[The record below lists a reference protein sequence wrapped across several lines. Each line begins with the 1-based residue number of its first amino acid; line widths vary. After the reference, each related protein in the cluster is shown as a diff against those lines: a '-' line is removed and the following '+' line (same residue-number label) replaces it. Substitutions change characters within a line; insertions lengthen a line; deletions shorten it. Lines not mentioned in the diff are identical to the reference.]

1 MKRRSV
7 LALALVACTP
17 APLAGDSDGSTSTT
31 LGPVAPSTSS
41 TTGTTTDALDDAPA
55 EIDLDV
61 VADGFTL
68 LDLDEDGHIDL
79 VTSAYTAAV
88 QLLRGRGDGSFD
100 APIGLGD
107 GFNSYASAIV
117 GGDFDGDGARDLAA
131 LWSGHV
137 VLLRDP
143 LHGPHEALDTPAA
156 GVALAVADADAD
168 GLDDLFLPGANVL
181 LRLHGHASGSFDLR
195 PPLGLGGEPVD
206 IVAADLDADGALDL
220 VTANVGTDDLSLLRG
235 DGLGGFLS
243 QTLLPVGDQPF
254 ALAVADLDVDGTLDL
269 VVLHV
274 GGLVTL
280 RGLGGGAFAAPQGIA
295 LPEHYGPHGS
305 SFAVCELDGDER
317 PEIVVTRD
325 LSSYGWLTRFE
336 VAADAR
342 VREPKVLR
350 SGRGVGR
357 IVCADVDGDDRDD
370 LVFSAFRPGGSPT
383 LRLLRSSP

>member
-1 MKRRSV
+1 MKRRGV

-17 APLAGDSDGSTSTT
+17 APLAGDSDGSTSTAF
-31 LGPVAPSTSS
+31 GPVEPGTSS
-41 TTGTTTDALDDAPA
+41 AASTTTDPLDDAPA
-55 EIDLDV
+55 EIDLGV
-61 VADGFTL
+61 VADGFAL

-79 VTSAYTAAV
+79 VTSAYTTAV

-107 GFNSYASAIV
+107 GFDSYASAVV
-117 GGDFDGDGARDLAA
+117 GGDFDGDGARDLAV
-131 LWSGHV
+131 LWSAHL

-143 LHGPHEALDTPAA
+143 LHGPHEALHAPSA
-156 GVALAVADADAD
+156 GVAAARGDADAD
-168 GLDDLFLPGANVL
+168 GLDDLFLAGGNVL
-181 LRLHGHASGSFDLR
+181 DRLHGDASGVFDLR

-206 IVAADLDADGALDL
+206 IVAADLDADGAVDI

-235 DGLGGFLS
+235 DGLGGFLP

-254 ALAVADLDVDGTLDL
+254 AVAVADLDVDGTLDL

-280 RGLGGGAFAAPQGIA
+280 RGLGGSAFAAPHGIA
-295 LPEHYGPHGS
+295 LPEHYSRHEA

-325 LSSYGWLTRFE
+325 FNGYGWLTRFE
-336 VAADAR
+336 VAEDTR
-342 VREPKVLR
+342 VIEPKVLR

-357 IVCADVDGDDRDD
+357 IVCADLDGDDRDD
-370 LVFSAFRPGGSPT
+370 LVFDAFRPGGST
-383 LRLLRSSP
+383 LHLLRSSP